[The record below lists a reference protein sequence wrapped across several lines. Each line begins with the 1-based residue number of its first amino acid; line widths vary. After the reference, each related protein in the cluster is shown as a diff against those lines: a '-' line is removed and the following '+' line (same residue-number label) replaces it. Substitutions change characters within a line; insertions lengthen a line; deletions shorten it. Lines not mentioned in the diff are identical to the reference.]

1 MIFKIISFNEKGNEC
16 LKLENDEEA
25 LVWFYKAINL
35 DEKNIA
41 KVLAKDLS
49 KISSLQEIGKFEA

>member
-1 MIFKIISFNEKGNEC
+1 MFEIRKRRRSLI
-16 LKLENDEEA
+16 
-25 LVWFYKAINL
+25 WFYKAINL